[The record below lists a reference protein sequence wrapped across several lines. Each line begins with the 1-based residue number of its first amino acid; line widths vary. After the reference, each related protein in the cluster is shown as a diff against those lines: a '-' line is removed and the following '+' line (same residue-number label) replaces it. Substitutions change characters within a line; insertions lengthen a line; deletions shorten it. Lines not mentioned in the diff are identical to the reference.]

1 MSLIGSNIRR
11 LEDPR
16 ILRGHS
22 EYVDDIEA
30 AGALHVALVRSP
42 YGHARIGAIRS
53 GRALELDG
61 IMSILSAAD
70 LGAANGPFP
79 HPTWFP
85 AVPALAA
92 ATQPELR
99 PESIHLLARERVRF
113 MGESVALV
121 VATDR
126 YTAEDAVRLVEVDY
140 EPLPANVDPERS
152 LESALINPEWGTNQA
167 GHFRV
172 VKGDVPDAFARAAHT
187 VRGRFV
193 TPRQTGVPIEPRG
206 VLARPDRRSGGVTV
220 WSSTQTPHWLRDAL
234 TTSLGISEDRI
245 RVVAPDVGGGFG
257 VKSMVYPEELLL
269 PWLALHLGR
278 SVKWIDTRMEHFQ
291 SAIQSRSQRHD
302 VELALDPDGRILGL
316 RDHYLVDAGVGNVEA
331 LVVPYNTAAHLQGTY
346 RIPAV
351 DIDCTIVLTN
361 KAPLSAYR
369 GAGRPEAVFAMERI
383 LDRAAV
389 ELGIDPV
396 ALRRMNTITA
406 AEMPYDAGI
415 LYRDGRPLVLDG
427 GDYVACLDRAIQAID
442 LVAFRRNQAAAR
454 AEGRYLGFGSAAYVE
469 GTGVGPYE
477 TARVA
482 IEPSG
487 GVVVTVALP
496 SQGQGHETT
505 LAQVTA
511 DVLRIPVE
519 RIRVV
524 QGDTLALADG
534 GGTIAS
540 RTAVVVGNAVYAA
553 ACDVRDRALELAAD
567 ALEASVPDL
576 RLEDGRVVVNGSPD
590 RSVTLGRLAHGVAPG
605 AGRRS
610 AGGGLSLAAEA
621 GFEPETVTFANGV
634 HAVTLEVDP
643 ATGAIRIDRYVVVH
657 DCGRVINPMIVDAQV
672 VGGVAQGIGGAL
684 LEQLVYDE
692 TGQLLSGS
700 LMDYG
705 VPRSLDV
712 PNVEVIHV
720 ETPSTRNPLGVKGV
734 GEAGTIA
741 SAPAIAAA
749 LEDALRPFGVVVTT
763 YPLTPEVVRD
773 LVRNGQPAEVPA

>member
-1 MSLIGSNIRR
+1 
-11 LEDPR
+11 
-16 ILRGHS
+16 
-22 EYVDDIEA
+22 
-30 AGALHVALVRSP
+30 
-42 YGHARIGAIRS
+42 
-53 GRALELDG
+53 
-61 IMSILSAAD
+61 
-70 LGAANGPFP
+70 
-79 HPTWFP
+79 
-85 AVPALAA
+85 
-92 ATQPELR
+92 
-99 PESIHLLARERVRF
+99 
-113 MGESVALV
+113 
-121 VATDR
+121 
-126 YTAEDAVRLVEVDY
+126 
-140 EPLPANVDPERS
+140 
-152 LESALINPEWGTNQA
+152 
-167 GHFRV
+167 
-172 VKGDVPDAFARAAHT
+172 
-187 VRGRFV
+187 
-193 TPRQTGVPIEPRG
+193 
-206 VLARPDRRSGGVTV
+206 
-220 WSSTQTPHWLRDAL
+220 
-234 TTSLGISEDRI
+234 
-245 RVVAPDVGGGFG
+245 
-257 VKSMVYPEELLL
+257 
-269 PWLALHLGR
+269 
-278 SVKWIDTRMEHFQ
+278 
-291 SAIQSRSQRHD
+291 
-302 VELALDPDGRILGL
+302 
-316 RDHYLVDAGVGNVEA
+316 
-331 LVVPYNTAAHLQGTY
+331 
-346 RIPAV
+346 
-351 DIDCTIVLTN
+351 
-361 KAPLSAYR
+361 
-369 GAGRPEAVFAMERI
+369 
-383 LDRAAV
+383 
-389 ELGIDPV
+389 
-396 ALRRMNTITA
+396 
-406 AEMPYDAGI
+406 
-415 LYRDGRPLVLDG
+415 
-427 GDYVACLDRAIQAID
+427 
-442 LVAFRRNQAAAR
+442 
-454 AEGRYLGFGSAAYVE
+454 
-469 GTGVGPYE
+469 VGPYE

-511 DVLRIPVE
+511 DVLRVPLE

-605 AGRRS
+605 AGRWS